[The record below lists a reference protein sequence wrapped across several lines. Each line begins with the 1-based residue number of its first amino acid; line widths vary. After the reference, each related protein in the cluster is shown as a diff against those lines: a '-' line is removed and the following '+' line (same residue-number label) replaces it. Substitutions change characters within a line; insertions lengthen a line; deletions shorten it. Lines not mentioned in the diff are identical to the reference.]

1 MNGRVRKFAA
11 VSLLA
16 LLVLSCSLSEK
27 IEEKA
32 EEKRAQEE
40 NREWFQ
46 EWLSKKTEDQARDIS
61 YQISL
66 PCSFLLDVG
75 KVYSA
80 ATYLAPDLTRN
91 IGVIE
96 GTEEYDD
103 TVVGFTLFIADRVI
117 DKYIREYEGED
128 AVYDVF
134 MHSLSEDVPDSSRL
148 FSFTIQKDAVTM
160 EVTWNMYVDVVSVLI
175 QEDGAEAREDEFIK
189 YLRKDKPFTINY
201 PCEFYLLA
209 DPESA
214 EESNHYR
221 NVPVKIQYD
230 EAEKEDWR
238 TVCCYVA
245 DQVIA
250 VYLDTGVAADAQVQ
264 KAAHDGKVKEE
275 IPQFYYSDMQYRIS
289 LLEKETGEDGKNRYR
304 FLLEDG
310 GKLLRVEY
318 DESTWLARTKI
329 IENTLLVSDD
339 EREWYRKWN
348 EQYGRIDTACLD
360 NSKADTVQPEV
371 SYDGLLYKIWCID
384 GINSP
389 AKFTFT
395 RIEGGEV
402 EGKLERRTSP
412 NKARAVYTFRGELSD
427 GCARCRL
434 QSNEYGDTRTE
445 GEILF
450 SLGGE
455 DKVEVI
461 VSDYDGA
468 DSWFGNLELHQTYTF
483 TPYTLRNAKNEGY
496 VERTT
501 FVPTS
506 GEWGGNRWE
515 QAFVSEGIMYDITS
529 ADEEKSF
536 CAYVVNEKGE
546 ILDEFASNRPQG
558 EEDRETT
565 LIPVKTFHEPHP
577 YLDTDEAV
585 DDGKWGERN
594 RDAVW
599 LDNDTILFWAEYLY
613 DGGEEIYQEII
624 YTASAPDFVPEERMR
639 VNCSDISRLT
649 GFLSVYDGAAFEL
662 DGILYLFSKQ
672 TMEID
677 ILCDVKAI
685 LGDSYDW
692 AYDHFDLSADAQ
704 KLLVC
709 TKKGLYEYSLKDF
722 SKRLIL
728 KSSYEELVHVE
739 GDCDCGPDYIFYGC
753 GHARYAPDGQT
764 IACQLI
770 DEYDYCYETIMIDL
784 DGNKLCTYEADGS
797 APGFQY
803 AGEDGATTVLFSPDK
818 DKVLYVRKQIDYHF
832 IPDGEFRRFFS
843 VSYVAG
849 RIDD

>member
-1 MNGRVRKFAA
+1 MDGRIRRFAA
-11 VSLLA
+11 VSLLT
-16 LLVLSCSLSEK
+16 LFVLSCYFSGE

-32 EEKRAQEE
+32 EEKRAQKE

-46 EWLSKKTEDQARDIS
+46 EWLSNKPEALAKDIS

-75 KVYSA
+75 KAYSGVA
-80 ATYLAPDLTRN
+80 YLAPELTRN
-91 IGVIE
+91 IGVME
-96 GTEEYDD
+96 GTEGYND
-103 TVVGFTLFIADRVI
+103 TVVGFTLFIADMAV

-134 MHSLSEDVPDSSRL
+134 LHPLSEDAPDSSGL
-148 FSFTIQKDAVTM
+148 FSFTIQKGDVAM
-160 EVTWNMYVDVVSVLI
+160 EVTWSMYIDVVSVLI
-175 QEDGAEAREDEFIK
+175 QEDGAQAREDEFIK
-189 YLRKDKPFTINY
+189 YLRKDKPFTTNY
-201 PCEFYLLA
+201 ACGFYLLT

-230 EAEKEDWR
+230 EEEKANWR
-238 TVCCYVA
+238 TVCCHVA

-250 VYLDTGVAADAQVQ
+250 VYLDTGVAADAEVQ
-264 KAAHDGKVKEE
+264 RAARDGKVKGE

-289 LLEKETGEDGKNRYR
+289 LLGKETDGDGKNRYR

-310 GKLLRVEY
+310 GKLLWVEY

-329 IENTLLVSDD
+329 IENTFLVSDD

-348 EQYGRIDTACLD
+348 EQYDKIDTARLE
-360 NSKADTVQPEV
+360 NSKVDTVQPEPV
-371 SYDGLLYKIWCID
+371 SYDEFLYKIWCID

-395 RIEGGEV
+395 RIEDGEV
-402 EGKLERRTSP
+402 EGTLERRTSP
-412 NKARAVYTFRGELSD
+412 NKARSVYTFQGELYD
-427 GCARCRL
+427 GRARCRL
-434 QSNEYGDTRTE
+434 QPNDRGASYTE

-461 VSDYDGA
+461 VSDYDGS
-468 DSWFGNLELHQTYTF
+468 DSWFGNLELHQAYTF

-506 GEWGGNRWE
+506 GEWGGNCE
-515 QAFVSEGIMYDITS
+515 KQIFVSEGIMYNITS
-529 ADEEKSF
+529 SDEEKSF

-546 ILDEFASNRPQG
+546 ILDEFVSNRSKG
-558 EEDRETT
+558 EEDREST
-565 LIPVKTFHEPHP
+565 LIPVETFHEPHP

-613 DGGEEIYQEII
+613 DGEEEIYQEII
-624 YTASAPDFVPEERMR
+624 YTASAPDFEPEERMR
-639 VNCSDISRLT
+639 INCSDISRLT
-649 GFLSVYDGAAFEL
+649 GFLSVDDGAAFEL
-662 DGILYLFSKQ
+662 DGILYLFSKL

-677 ILCDVKAI
+677 ILCDMKGM

-722 SKRLIL
+722 SKRLI
-728 KSSYEELVHVE
+728 
-739 GDCDCGPDYIFYGC
+739 
-753 GHARYAPDGQT
+753 
-764 IACQLI
+764 
-770 DEYDYCYETIMIDL
+770 DYCYETIMIDL

-797 APGFQY
+797 TPGFQN
-803 AGEDGATTVLFSPDK
+803 AGEDGTTTVLFSPNK

-843 VSYVAG
+843 ISYVAG